1 MIQGRVLRRRL
12 RRGPGLPLP
21 LGPQRQPLWPART
34 SAGRLRHHGRLLQA
48 VCAPS
53 GAHDAQPLQGG
64 LRQGSEWVWSHQGH
78 VRGLGPRGA
87 PRLHPR
93 PGGSSRLPSGPQHVP
108 PGPGSTRGRLEHVRD
123 DARVPAPPAI
133 PAAASADQQPDEP
146 AGLQHHLLP
155 LDGHC
160 SSEFLPLDCWS
171 QRAKAPGTSDLHAVP
186 DSRTGEGVPH
196 KPLLNPPKKNRDGA
210 RPVPDRA
217 TDQDMVPEPEDEA
230 EEGDPGD

>member
-21 LGPQRQPLWPART
+21 LGPQREPVRAART
-34 SAGRLRHHGRLLQA
+34 SSGWLRHHGRLLQA
-48 VCAPS
+48 VRAPS
-53 GAHDAQPLQGG
+53 GAHDAQPIQGG
-64 LRQGSEWVWSHQGH
+64 LRQGSEWLWSHQGH
-78 VRGLGPRGA
+78 VRGLGARGA
-87 PRLHPR
+87 PRLHPG

-108 PGPGSTRGRLEHVRD
+108 PGPGSTRGRVEHVRD
-123 DARVPAPPAI
+123 DARVPAPSAI

-146 AGLQHHLLP
+146 GALQHHLLP

-160 SSEFLPLDCWS
+160 RS
-171 QRAKAPGTSDLHAVP
+171 QRAAAPGTSDLHAVP
-186 DSRTGEGVPH
+186 DPRAGKGVPH
-196 KPLLNPPKKNRDGA
+196 KPLLNSPEKNRDGA

-217 TDQDMVPEPEDEA
+217 TDQDLVPEPEDEA